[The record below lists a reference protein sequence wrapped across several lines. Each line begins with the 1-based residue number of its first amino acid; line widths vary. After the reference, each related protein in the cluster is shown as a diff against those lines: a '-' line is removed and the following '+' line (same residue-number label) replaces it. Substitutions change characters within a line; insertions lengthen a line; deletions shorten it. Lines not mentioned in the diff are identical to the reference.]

1 MKDGLSAHEIIG
13 TENSSRT
20 VLVNI
25 EESGVG
31 VKSAEGSYKS
41 ELLSFT
47 GLSFNI
53 YQCVHFC
60 ESEPSKMYEFCCCV
74 ATNTWSGIKRCF
86 ESLKKDKGKV

>member
-13 TENSSRT
+13 TENSSGT

-31 VKSAEGSYKS
+31 VKSAEASYKS

-53 YQCVHFC
+53 YKCVNFC
-60 ESEPSKMYEFCCCV
+60 ESELSKMYEFCCCV
-74 ATNTWSGIKRCF
+74 ATNSR
-86 ESLKKDKGKV
+86 LHQM